1 LWILFVFFGLIFFSM
16 LYFLW
21 KAAVV
26 LVAAFLLSTLKRF
39 QITFIVDKGH
49 DLESVF
55 YARQIN
61 MSNFVSMNDNMS
73 NWCFVLLLFL
83 VVLLLCV

>member
-1 LWILFVFFGLIFFSM
+1 MFVVDFVCFFGLIFFSM
-16 LYFLW
+16 LFFLW

-26 LVAAFLLSTLKRF
+26 LVAAFLLSTTFKRF

-73 NWCFVLLLFL
+73 NWCFVLLL
-83 VVLLLCV
+83 LCV